1 MSASKTEI
9 DKNEMKKWLLKIFKT
24 FEETEYTN
32 DLIADLDKMISES
45 NTYVDFFAKII
56 FKMFKKEGL
65 VLIDADD
72 PNVRKLESD
81 LFEEMINRQDIVRS
95 VLKDTKRKLTNTG
108 YQETLFISEQAI
120 HLFYHSNEGRQLL
133 EVTENEDQFSTKN
146 KRVNFTKEDLCKVAK
161 NTPELLSNNV
171 VTRPIMQEYL
181 FPTLA
186 FVGGPGEI
194 AYWAE
199 LKEVFKVFDLE
210 MPPVFLRHM
219 FTVFERNILSAMED
233 FSITIESSLQNSI
246 EALKLKW
253 LDEQVQVDYKS
264 MFSSALKS
272 LEDLHKPLQEIT
284 SSITPNL
291 KDFSKKNYK
300 KIEDQ
305 VKLLE
310 SKIEE
315 TIFKQNEE
323 QINKWN
329 RIISS
334 VSPSGKPQE
343 RVLNVFYFINKYGFD
358 FVHELCE
365 LDLSWDYAH
374 QIIKI

>member
-1 MSASKTEI
+1 
-9 DKNEMKKWLLKIFKT
+9 
-24 FEETEYTN
+24 
-32 DLIADLDKMISES
+32 
-45 NTYVDFFAKII
+45 
-56 FKMFKKEGL
+56 
-65 VLIDADD
+65 
-72 PNVRKLESD
+72 
-81 LFEEMINRQDIVRS
+81 
-95 VLKDTKRKLTNTG
+95 
-108 YQETLFISEQAI
+108 
-120 HLFYHSNEGRQLL
+120 
-133 EVTENEDQFSTKN
+133 
-146 KRVNFTKEDLCKVAK
+146 
-161 NTPELLSNNV
+161 
-171 VTRPIMQEYL
+171 
-181 FPTLA
+181 
-186 FVGGPGEI
+186 
-194 AYWAE
+194 
-199 LKEVFKVFDLE
+199 
-210 MPPVFLRHM
+210 M